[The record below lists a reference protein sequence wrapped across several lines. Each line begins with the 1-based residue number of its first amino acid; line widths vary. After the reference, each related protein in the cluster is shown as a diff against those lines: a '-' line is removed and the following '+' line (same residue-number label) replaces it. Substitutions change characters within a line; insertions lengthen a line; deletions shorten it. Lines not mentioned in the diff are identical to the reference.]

1 MFSLDDLDPD
11 QRLAATAPRGPVC
24 ILAGAGTGKT
34 RTITYRI
41 AHLIA
46 QGFVSPNR
54 VLAVTFTARAAGE
67 MRFTRRR
74 VANCSIFVRRWRV
87 TCRGGCWTIS
97 FRW

>member
-54 VLAVTFTARAAGE
+54 VLAVTFEHDGNWRGAGSDVSRGGASPIAVFLAAG
-67 MRFTRRR
+67 
-74 VANCSIFVRRWRV
+74 
-87 TCRGGCWTIS
+87 GG
-97 FRW
+97 

>member
-54 VLAVTFTARAAGE
+54 VLAVTFTARAAG
-67 MRFTRRR
+67 RCGI
-74 VANCSIFVRRWRV
+74 A
-87 TCRGGCWTIS
+87 
-97 FRW
+97 

>member
-46 QGFVSPNR
+46 QGFVRHIP
-54 VLAVTFTARAAGE
+54 L
-67 MRFTRRR
+67 
-74 VANCSIFVRRWRV
+74 
-87 TCRGGCWTIS
+87 
-97 FRW
+97 